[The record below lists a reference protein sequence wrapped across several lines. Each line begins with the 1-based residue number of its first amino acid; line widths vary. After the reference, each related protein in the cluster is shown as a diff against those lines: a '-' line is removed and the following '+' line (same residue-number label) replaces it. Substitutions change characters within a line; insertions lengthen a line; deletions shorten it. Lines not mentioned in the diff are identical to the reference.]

1 MVKMLLVM
9 IPRNKAN
16 ALMNEE
22 IKDKIR
28 VITYVFMW
36 RQCPIIKF
44 KDILQREF
52 K

>member
-22 IKDKIR
+22 IKDTIR